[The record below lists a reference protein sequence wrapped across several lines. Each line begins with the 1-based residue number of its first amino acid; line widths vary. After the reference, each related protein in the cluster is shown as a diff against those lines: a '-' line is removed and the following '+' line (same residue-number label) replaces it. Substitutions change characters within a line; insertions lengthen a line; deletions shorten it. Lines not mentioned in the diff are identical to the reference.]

1 MQGCVSTSLPMC
13 DFDCLQTC
21 IHGCTHRNGMCKKEG
36 GCADVSL
43 LAHLSDVPHWSL
55 VQACSSPAP
64 WLSTSSPI
72 APWQAQSLPHPERAF
87 PTHSIHS
94 GTLLTPSRTPRQ
106 PPAPVS
112 MPLLGM
118 EQAGWSE
125 QWCCNAGWLQDT
137 TGTVLCVLFQLQQ
150 RVKGYFTASKVLW
163 SWDSCCKAYPCSQLP
178 PGALD
183 GQ

>member
-1 MQGCVSTSLPMC
+1 MFVHHYSAVHLSASQCTLTYPVHGQVFVGVCGVSVSSCHT
-13 DFDCLQTC
+13 
-21 IHGCTHRNGMCKKEG
+21 G

-72 APWQAQSLPHPERAF
+72 APWQAQSLPHPERAL

-112 MPLLGM
+112 MPFLGSRLDA
-118 EQAGWSE
+118 QS
-125 QWCCNAGWLQDT
+125 
-137 TGTVLCVLFQLQQ
+137 
-150 RVKGYFTASKVLW
+150 S
-163 SWDSCCKAYPCSQLP
+163 
-178 PGALD
+178 GAAMLD
-183 GQ
+183 GCKTRLGQC